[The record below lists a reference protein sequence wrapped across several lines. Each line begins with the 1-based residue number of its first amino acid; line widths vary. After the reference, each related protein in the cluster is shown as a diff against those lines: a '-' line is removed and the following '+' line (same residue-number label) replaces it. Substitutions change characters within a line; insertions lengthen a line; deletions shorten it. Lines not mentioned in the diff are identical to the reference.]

1 MIEHKSQIRVRYADT
16 DMMGVVYHAN
26 YAIYFEVARTEMFR
40 EIDMPYAEMEN
51 NGIRLPVVDLHC
63 KYFRPAKYDDLL
75 TVTATMRELPG
86 VRVKFDYLVENQNGE
101 KLCEGDTTLVFTDI
115 NTGRPVRMPQ
125 YVEKVLQKYFD

>member
-40 EIDMPYAEMEN
+40 EIDMPYAEMEK

-86 VRVKFDYLVENQNGE
+86 VRVKFDYIVENQEGE

>member
-115 NTGRPVRMPQ
+115 NTGRPVRMPL

>member
-40 EIDMPYAEMEN
+40 EIDMPYAEMEK

-63 KYFRPAKYDDLL
+63 KYFRPAKYDDML
-75 TVTATMRELPG
+75 TVTAAMRELPG
-86 VRVKFDYLVENQNGE
+86 VRVKFDYIVENQEGE

>member
-40 EIDMPYAEMEN
+40 EIDMPYAEMEK

-63 KYFRPAKYDDLL
+63 KYFRPAKYDDML
-75 TVTATMRELPG
+75 TVTAAMRELPG
-86 VRVKFDYLVENQNGE
+86 VRVNFDYIVENQEGE

>member
-86 VRVKFDYLVENQNGE
+86 VRIKFDYLVENQNGE

-115 NTGRPVRMPQ
+115 NTGRPVRMPM
-125 YVEKVLQKYFD
+125 YVEKVLQKYFE